1 LWINNQIS
9 LLNLTCY
16 TVTVPTIFSRKS
28 LDVHNTCTYPT
39 NCWFDQTA
47 HYRISDFVLL
57 PLSMFTLPN
66 FVCGLN
72 LEWSG
77 KGIRWTCVEVCQGS
91 EWEPCGTE
99 VYWVC
104 WPILSSVYYWCF
116 SSSGNY
122 VFHVIIIWVL
132 CSACMYIFRK
142 MFCLY
147 SVPALLKGWVT
158 KWLINHFP

>member
-1 LWINNQIS
+1 ML
-9 LLNLTCY
+9 Y
-16 TVTVPTIFSRKS
+16 TWSDR
-28 LDVHNTCTYPT
+28 
-39 NCWFDQTA
+39 FDQTA
-47 HYRISDFVLL
+47 HCRNSDFVLL

-116 SSSGNY
+116 SSSGKY
-122 VFHVIIIWVL
+122 VFHVT
-132 CSACMYIFRK
+132 SACMFIFIKYFLFVFPARFIERLSDTVAYKSFSRGKLFIFR
-142 MFCLY
+142 
-147 SVPALLKGWVT
+147 S
-158 KWLINHFP
+158 